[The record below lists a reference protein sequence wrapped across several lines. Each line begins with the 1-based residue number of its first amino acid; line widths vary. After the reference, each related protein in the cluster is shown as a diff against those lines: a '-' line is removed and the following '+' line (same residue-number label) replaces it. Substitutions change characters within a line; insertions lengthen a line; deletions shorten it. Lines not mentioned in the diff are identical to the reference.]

1 MTALPVFS
9 HGYDF
14 LPLRKVLSII
24 KGFNPTLILLI
35 GAILPGIF
43 MFRFE
48 YYTLSVGRAFHEVL
62 RINRL
67 TGSRSLAESIINK

>member
-1 MTALPVFS
+1 MNTLPVSFYMATVFS
-9 HGYDF
+9 
-14 LPLRKVLSII
+14 LRKVVSII

-48 YYTLSVGRAFHEVL
+48 YYTLSVGRAFPEVL

-67 TGSRSLAESIINK
+67 TGSRSLAESM

>member
-1 MTALPVFS
+1 MTALPVFF

-35 GAILPGIF
+35 GAFLPGMC
-43 MFRFE
+43 MFRIE
-48 YYTLSVGRAFHEVL
+48 YYTLSVGRAFPEVL

-67 TGSRSLAESIINK
+67 TGSRSLAESM